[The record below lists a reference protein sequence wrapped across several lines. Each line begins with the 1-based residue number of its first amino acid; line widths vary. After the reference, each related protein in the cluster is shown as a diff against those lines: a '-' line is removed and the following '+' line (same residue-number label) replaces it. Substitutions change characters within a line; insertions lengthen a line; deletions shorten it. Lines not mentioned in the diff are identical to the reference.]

1 MCGIAGIWHLN
12 GQPLH
17 QEKLRAFTDSLSH
30 RGPDGSGY
38 SIYDQCLGLGHRRLS
53 VLDLSES
60 GRQPMETPDGRFA
73 ITFNGEIYNFLELR
87 RELSD
92 RGFVFRSDSD
102 TEVILAAYQCWGR
115 DCQLRFNGMWAL
127 AIFDRERKTLFLSR
141 DRFGVKPLHYLFQPN
156 RLFAFA
162 SETLAFKHLQD
173 YNRSLDDRTFQRSL
187 SDFSSLEAFGYTIY
201 RDIFQLLPG
210 HCAELS
216 LQSGSF
222 RQDRWW
228 DTLDHTIS
236 APPDYHQQVEGFL
249 DLFQSACRLRLRS
262 DVPVASALSG
272 GVDSSAVYCTL
283 HHLMAG
289 RDSQVERL
297 PDNWQTAFVATFPD
311 TKVDERHYAEEVVAH
326 VHGQAQYLSPD
337 YSNLVADIEATTRLF
352 DGLSGTPLI
361 CLTDVYKGMRQNH
374 IIVSLDGHGVDELM
388 FGYRSS
394 VLAAYQNA
402 RRSGDPRAEQYRQ
415 IYLEMMFEDERLRAS
430 QRFETE
436 SPVARSGG
444 LRQALRAAKGALR
457 GLLTQPTLPEVPANR
472 WVRSPGPARLPFL
485 TPDFHP
491 MMTRQV
497 EDPVNYRNFHY
508 AELPYNL
515 RDFDR
520 GSMQHGI
527 EIRMPFMDYRLVTY
541 LFSLR
546 PESKLGGGY
555 TKRILRDAMKGI
567 MPETIRTRKLKIGLG
582 SPLREWFN
590 GSLRE
595 YLMDQVGSRTFREN
609 PYIHAD
615 ELKQFVEQRSRA
627 QSWTDDE
634 CSAFWP
640 ILNAHILLKS

>member
-12 GQPLH
+12 GEPLR
-17 QEKLRAFTDSLSH
+17 EDKLREFTDSLAH

-38 SIYDQCLGLGHRRLS
+38 CIYEQCLGLGHRRLS
-53 VLDLSES
+53 VLDLSEG
-60 GRQPMETPDGRFA
+60 GRQPMETPDGGLA

-87 RELSD
+87 RELSEK
-92 RGFVFRSDSD
+92 GYVFRSDSD
-102 TEVILAAYQCWGR
+102 TEVILAAYRCWGR

-141 DRFGVKPLHYLFQPN
+141 DRFGVKPLHYLYQPN

-173 YNRSLDDRTFQRSL
+173 YNRSLDARTFQRSL

-216 LQSGSF
+216 LRDGSF
-222 RQDRWW
+222 RQERWW

-236 APPDYHQQVEGFL
+236 APSDYRQQVEGFL
-249 DLFQSACRLRLRS
+249 EIFQSACRLRLRS

-283 HHLMAG
+283 HHMMAG
-289 RDSQVERL
+289 AGNGVERL

-326 VHGQAQYLSPD
+326 VNGQAQYLSPD
-337 YSNLVADIEATTRLF
+337 YSNLVGDIESTTRLF

-361 CLTDVYKGMRQNH
+361 CLTDVYKGMRQNR
-374 IIVSLDGHGVDELM
+374 IIVSLDGHGVDELL

-394 VLAAYQNA
+394 VFAAYQNA
-402 RRSGDPRAEQYRQ
+402 LRSGDPRADQYRQ
-415 IYLEMMFEDERLRAS
+415 IYLEMMFADERVRAC
-430 QRFETE
+430 QRLEETTTP
-436 SPVARSGG
+436 STGG
-444 LRQALRAAKGALR
+444 LRQSLRALKGTVR
-457 GLLTQPTLPEVPANR
+457 RLLVQPSLPEVPAHP
-472 WVRSPGPARLPFL
+472 WVRSEGPARLPFL
-485 TPDFHP
+485 TPDFNS
-491 MMTRQV
+491 MMTRKVQ
-497 EDPVNYRNFHY
+497 DPVNYRNLHY

-567 MPETIRTRKLKIGLG
+567 MPESIRNRKLKIGLG

-590 GSLRE
+590 GSLSQ
-595 YLMDQVGSRTFREN
+595 YLLDEVSSRTFREN
-609 PYIHAD
+609 PYIKAD
-615 ELKQFVEQRSRA
+615 QVKQFVEERTRG